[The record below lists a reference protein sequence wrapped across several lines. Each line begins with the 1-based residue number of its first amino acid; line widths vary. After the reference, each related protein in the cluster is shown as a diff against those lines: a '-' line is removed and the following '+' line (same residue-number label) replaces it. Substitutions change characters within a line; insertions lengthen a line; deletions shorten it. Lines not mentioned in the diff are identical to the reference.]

1 MEKEKVMHV
10 LSVLLDEM
18 AKSIWNDAVMCWTMS
33 GNNDE
38 PDANTLLIKLT
49 IYEKYAISISQIK
62 ELVLKCGALSYNIS
76 FRTIKGVLEI
86 MIEISNDNA
95 S

>member
-1 MEKEKVMHV
+1 MEKEKVMHA

-18 AKSIWNDAVMCWTMS
+18 AKSIWHDSVMCWTLS
-33 GNNDE
+33 GNNDVPE
-38 PDANTLLIKLT
+38 DNTLLIKLT
-49 IYEKYAISISQIK
+49 VYAKYAISLSQIK
-62 ELVLKCGALSYNIS
+62 ELVLKYGALSYNVS

-86 MIEISNDNA
+86 MIEISNVNA

>member
-18 AKSIWNDAVMCWTMS
+18 TKNIWNDAVMCWTMS

-38 PDANTLLIKLT
+38 PDDNTLLIKLT
-49 IYEKYAISISQIK
+49 VYEKYAISLSQIK

-86 MIEISNDNA
+86 MIEISDENA